1 LKGAFIAAGT
11 AAAYFCVAAL
21 AMSLVKPGT
30 FAAPVFPAAGI
41 ALACVL
47 RYGPSAAVGVFAG
60 SLLANLGALWL
71 QGQPVPALAAMFAL
85 GACLQSLAGA
95 RLTRAAIGTHPRLTR
110 PRDIARFCIAG
121 VAVGCVVSATIANA
135 AIAFFRPISELNSE
149 VVDALGTNWWIWY
162 SGDAFGTLVGA
173 PIALAVIGLPRRIWH
188 SRRATVAAPLFF
200 ATLLLG
206 WATARVNE
214 WEEQRAIAAFDRDVS
229 NAAGSIEAHLQ
240 RHLDALTAT
249 HGIFE
254 GDQPVSR
261 AQFERATGPW
271 LASLPS
277 LQALG
282 FLEQIDRNEVQAREA
297 VISTQDGR
305 PFRPFL
311 REPEIAVEDK
321 FFLSVRFIEP
331 FSRNARALGVN
342 SLSISEPRKALLQ
355 TLKTGAPVATGP
367 FRLTQESGVQIG
379 VVVYQRVRGIE
390 GQQQGVAFATLRMGD
405 ALANMTVKLPKSLEY
420 CLLDQSSHFD
430 LLAGSARCADRNAD
444 LPRVHSSLIE
454 FASRQW
460 ELRMIP
466 TVDATAYGGGLRADG
481 RTARIFAAS
490 GMVACGLLGV
500 LLLML
505 TGRAREIELTVR
517 QRTRQVLELRN
528 ENLLSESALRSTE
541 QRFKLL
547 FDKMPVGVVFAA
559 KDGTILQ
566 PNACYCD
573 LLGYSEDEL
582 RGRNILEITPAEDAL
597 QDQARRAALAENP
610 REQLRYVKRYIKAD
624 GQELQVRVT
633 ATMLVDHE
641 GRPDNIVAL
650 VEDMS
655 EQLRFEEAQ
664 RARASAEA
672 ANKAKTEFLSRMS
685 HELRTPLNAVLGF
698 AQLLNLDRS
707 LPFTE
712 KHLGWLKQMQE
723 AGWHLLQLID
733 DILDLSRVE
742 AGAVAL
748 TSAPVDLPALLNS
761 AVAMV
766 DGDARKLGIRVD
778 RHPGCDDA
786 IQVQADITRLR
797 QVLINLL
804 SNAIKYNRPGGAVS
818 VQTACDTPGKVTI
831 SIADTGLGMSP
842 AQQQRLFKPFDRL
855 GRENSNVPGAGIG
868 LYLTKLLVERMNGE
882 LQVSSQEGRG
892 TKFSITMPTAAAI
905 EPAAPP
911 APAEVDKH
919 TRPYQQRRVLLI
931 EDNNDNVD
939 VISAMVALRPQIAL
953 EVSRNGLSGLAASK
967 IRQPDLVLLDLRL
980 PDISGMAVLEGIRAD
995 PATHD
1000 VPVIVLSASADQA
1013 QVSETRRRGA
1023 QAFLPKPIVTEQL
1036 LEVMDELLSN
1046 ITTDLGELN

>member
-1 LKGAFIAAGT
+1 
-11 AAAYFCVAAL
+11 
-21 AMSLVKPGT
+21 MSLVQPGT

-47 RYGPSAAVGVFAG
+47 RFGPSAALGVFLG
-60 SLLANLGALWL
+60 SLGANLGVYAL
-71 QGQPVPALAAMFAL
+71 QGQPVPGLAAMFAL
-85 GACLQSLAGA
+85 GASLQSLAAA
-95 RLTRAAIGTHPRLTR
+95 RLIKAAIGTHLRLTR
-110 PRDIARFCIAG
+110 PREIGRFCIAG
-121 VAVGCVVSATIANA
+121 AAVGCVVSASIANA
-135 AIAFFRPISELNSE
+135 AIAFFRPIGELGAGGEAFST
-149 VVDALGTNWWIWY
+149 LGANWWIWY

-173 PIALAVIGLPRRIWH
+173 PVALAVIGLPRRIWH
-188 SRRATVAAPLFF
+188 SRRTTVAVPLVL

-206 WATARVNE
+206 WATARVND
-214 WEEQRAIAAFDRDVS
+214 WEEQRTAAAFERDVT

-249 HGIFE
+249 HGLFE

-261 AQFERATGPW
+261 AEFERATAPW
-271 LASLPS
+271 MRSLPS

-282 FLEQIDRNEVQAREA
+282 FLEQIDRGDIPSREA
-297 VISTQDGR
+297 AISAQDGR
-305 PFRPFL
+305 PFHPFL
-311 REPEIAVEDK
+311 REPEIATEDK
-321 FFLSVRFIEP
+321 FYLSVRFIEP

-355 TLKTGAPVATGP
+355 TLKTGAAVATGP
-367 FRLTQESGVQIG
+367 FKLTQESGVQIG
-379 VVVYQRVRGIE
+379 VVVYQRVRGLA

-405 ALANMTVKLPKSLEY
+405 ALENMTARLPKSLEY
-420 CLLDQSSHFD
+420 CLLDGSRNFD
-430 LLAGSARCADRNAD
+430 VLAGSPRCADRGAEAQ
-444 LPRVHSSLIE
+444 RVFSTSIA

-460 ELRMIP
+460 ELRIIP
-466 TVDATAYGGGLRADG
+466 TADATLYGSGLRAEG
-481 RTARIFAAS
+481 KTARIFAAS
-490 GMVACGLLGV
+490 GMVACGLLGA

-505 TGRAREIELTVR
+505 TGREREIELTVR

-547 FDKMPVGVVFAA
+547 FDRVPVGVVFAG

-566 PNACYCD
+566 PNACYCE
-573 LLGYSEDEL
+573 LLGYTEDEL
-582 RGRNILEITPAEDAL
+582 RGKNILDITPAEDAL
-597 QDQARRAALAENP
+597 EDQARRASLAENP
-610 REQLRYVKRYIKAD
+610 RQQLRYIKRYIKAD
-624 GQELQVRVT
+624 GQELQARVT
-633 ATMLVDHE
+633 ATMSLDRD
-641 GRPDNIVAL
+641 GKPDNIVAL

-712 KHLGWLKQMQE
+712 RHLGWLKQMQE

-761 AVAMV
+761 AIAMV
-766 DGDARKLGIRVD
+766 DGDARKLGIHVD
-778 RHPGCDDA
+778 KHPSCDDP
-786 IQVQADITRLR
+786 ILVQADITRLR

-818 VQTACDTPGKVTI
+818 VQTSGGTPGLVTI
-831 SIADTGLGMSP
+831 AIADTGLGMSA
-842 AQQQRLFKPFDRL
+842 AQQRRLFKPFDRL

-882 LQVSSQEGRG
+882 LQVTSQEGKG
-892 TKFSITMPTAAAI
+892 TKFSITMPTAGSAMPL
-905 EPAAPP
+905 PAAP
-911 APAEVDKH
+911 AEADKPVRDYH
-919 TRPYQQRRVLLI
+919 RRRVLLI
-931 EDNNDNVD
+931 EDNSDNVD

-953 EVSRNGLSGLAASK
+953 EVSRTGLSGLAASK

-980 PDISGMAVLEGIRAD
+980 PDISGMAVLEGIRSD

-1000 VPVIVLSASADQA
+1000 VPVIVLSASADQDQA
-1013 QVSETRRRGA
+1013 DETLRRGA
-1023 QAFLPKPIVTEQL
+1023 QAFLRKPIVTQQFL
-1036 LEVMDELLSN
+1036 ELLDERLSDM
-1046 ITTDLGELN
+1046 TTDLGELH